1 MLTALKNSLYPRK
14 QILLPTVVQQERD
27 SSLSDHFRPRQ
38 KTLWDQYQKMNTD
51 WSQYRLNVQE
61 LHWNVE
67 SRINANSLLVMS
79 QTTCLKNAYTLN
91 KILPIPEF
99 FCQLLTSR
107 KDGMGSE
114 RPARRDRPDSSIW
127 LICVLT
133 ATLIITGICWRIHV
147 LQIRQSQIRAEPT
160 YTLRWREYQDICGF
174 ITSIRDQAC
183 SQDWIKNEDR
193 SYFLST
199 LATYYDKAKKHCSNL
214 HAKLLEINSKQ
225 EETPGFRH

>member
-1 MLTALKNSLYPRK
+1 M
-14 QILLPTVVQQERD
+14 D
-27 SSLSDHFRPRQ
+27 SQ
-38 KTLWDQYQKMNTD
+38 
-51 WSQYRLNVQE
+51 
-61 LHWNVE
+61 
-67 SRINANSLLVMS
+67 ANL
-79 QTTCLKNAYTLN
+79 
-91 KILPIPEF
+91 
-99 FCQLLTSR
+99 R
-107 KDGMGSE
+107 DGMGSE

-225 EETPGFRH
+225 EENVVSNFPLRKHRTYWVGKCKDGEVTSSLMFRKANGTPFCDNCDSSTWRNHCNRQHHFICEKSANLSTDILQKIQDLCQQPVGPN